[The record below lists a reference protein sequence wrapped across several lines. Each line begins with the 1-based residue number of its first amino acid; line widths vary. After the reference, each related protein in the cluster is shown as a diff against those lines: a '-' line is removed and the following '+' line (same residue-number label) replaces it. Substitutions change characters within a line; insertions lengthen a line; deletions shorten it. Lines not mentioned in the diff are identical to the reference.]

1 MPLTFC
7 GIKIYKQMIILIVLL
22 FGYRSFINIWRNF
35 KMSLPSNSRDLIK
48 VDAKKSNLP
57 IKFNPNEINQA
68 LQLVD
73 KDLFLKNREDVKKYL
88 PDILGRVLARIWID
102 KTFKEDFKSN
112 PSNVLN
118 ENGVFLPD
126 DMILEFQK
134 PNSDRPKIIV
144 YEKKPNSNFK
154 IRVVQ
159 LQLVML
165 AGR

>member
-1 MPLTFC
+1 
-7 GIKIYKQMIILIVLL
+7 
-22 FGYRSFINIWRNF
+22 
-35 KMSLPSNSRDLIK
+35 MSVTSKSTDLVK
-48 VDAKKSNLP
+48 FNEKKSKLP
-57 IKFNPNEINQA
+57 IKFKPNEVNQA
-68 LQLVD
+68 LELVD
-73 KDLFLKNREDVKKYL
+73 KDLILKNREEVKKYL

-102 KTFKEDFKSN
+102 KSFKENFKLN
-112 PSNVLN
+112 PRQVLN
-118 ENGVFLPD
+118 DNGVFLPD

-144 YEKKPNSNFK
+144 YEKKNGSNFK

>member
-1 MPLTFC
+1 
-7 GIKIYKQMIILIVLL
+7 
-22 FGYRSFINIWRNF
+22 
-35 KMSLPSNSRDLIK
+35 MSVTSKSTDLVK
-48 VDAKKSNLP
+48 FSDKKSNLP
-57 IKFNPNEINQA
+57 IKFDPKEVKSA
-68 LQLVD
+68 LELVD
-73 KDLFLKNREDVKKYL
+73 KDLILKNREDVKKYL

-102 KTFKEDFKSN
+102 NSFKNNFKSN
-112 PSNVLN
+112 PKEVLN

-144 YEKKPNSNFK
+144 YEKKEKSNFK
-154 IRVVQ
+154 VRVVQ

>member
-1 MPLTFC
+1 
-7 GIKIYKQMIILIVLL
+7 
-22 FGYRSFINIWRNF
+22 
-35 KMSLPSNSRDLIK
+35 MSTPSKSTDLVK
-48 VDAKKSNLP
+48 LSDRKSNLP
-57 IKFNPNEINQA
+57 IKFDPKEVKNA
-68 LQLVD
+68 LELVD
-73 KDLFLKNREDVKKYL
+73 KDLVLKNREDVKKYL

-102 KTFKEDFKSN
+102 KSFKDNFKSN
-112 PSNVLN
+112 PKEVLN
-118 ENGVFLPD
+118 DNGVFLPD

-144 YEKKPNSNFK
+144 YEKKEKSNFK

>member
-1 MPLTFC
+1 
-7 GIKIYKQMIILIVLL
+7 
-22 FGYRSFINIWRNF
+22 
-35 KMSLPSNSRDLIK
+35 MSVTSKSTDLIK
-48 VDAKKSNLP
+48 LNDKKPKLP
-57 IKFNPNEINQA
+57 IKFKPSQVIQA
-68 LQLVD
+68 LELVD
-73 KDLFLKNREDVKKYL
+73 KNLVLKNREEVKKYL

-102 KTFKEDFKSN
+102 KSFKESFKSN
-112 PSNVLN
+112 PRQVLN
-118 ENGVFLPD
+118 DNGVFMPD

-144 YEKKPNSNFK
+144 YEKKQNSNFK

>member
-1 MPLTFC
+1 
-7 GIKIYKQMIILIVLL
+7 
-22 FGYRSFINIWRNF
+22 
-35 KMSLPSNSRDLIK
+35 MSVSSKSTGLIK
-48 VDAKKSNLP
+48 LNEKKAQLP
-57 IKFNPNEINQA
+57 IKFDPKYVNNA
-68 LQLVD
+68 LELVD
-73 KDLFLKNREDVKKYL
+73 KDLILKNREEVKKYL

-102 KTFKEDFKSN
+102 KSFKESFKSN
-112 PSNVLN
+112 PRQVLN
-118 ENGVFLPD
+118 DNGVYLPD

-144 YEKKPNSNFK
+144 YEKKKNSNFK

>member
-1 MPLTFC
+1 MN
-7 GIKIYKQMIILIVLL
+7 V
-22 FGYRSFINIWRNF
+22 
-35 KMSLPSNSRDLIK
+35 PSKSTDLVK
-48 VDAKKSNLP
+48 LNEKKSKLP
-57 IKFNPNEINQA
+57 IKFKPNEVQQA
-68 LQLVD
+68 LELVD
-73 KDLFLKNREDVKKYL
+73 KDLILKNRDEVKKYL

-102 KTFKEDFKSN
+102 KSFKENFKSN
-112 PSNVLN
+112 PRQVLN
-118 ENGVFLPD
+118 DNGVFLPD

-144 YEKKPNSNFK
+144 YEKKKGSNFK

>member
-1 MPLTFC
+1 MGVVDLL
-7 GIKIYKQMIILIVLL
+7 LIS
-22 FGYRSFINIWRNF
+22 GEIS

-48 VDAKKSNLP
+48 VDEKKSNLP
-57 IKFNPNEINQA
+57 IKFSPNEINQA
-68 LQLVD
+68 LKLVD

-102 KTFKEDFKSN
+102 KSFKEEFKSN
-112 PSNVLN
+112 PNNVLN

-144 YEKKPNSNFK
+144 YEKKIK
-154 IRVVQ
+154 
-159 LQLVML
+159 L
-165 AGR
+165 

>member
-1 MPLTFC
+1 MT
-7 GIKIYKQMIILIVLL
+7 V
-22 FGYRSFINIWRNF
+22 
-35 KMSLPSNSRDLIK
+35 PSKSTDLVK
-48 VDAKKSNLP
+48 FNKKKPKLP
-57 IKFNPNEINQA
+57 IKFKPNELNQA
-68 LQLVD
+68 LELVD
-73 KDLFLKNREDVKKYL
+73 KDLILKNREEVKKYL

-102 KTFKEDFKSN
+102 KPFKENFKIN
-112 PSNVLN
+112 PRQVLN
-118 ENGVFLPD
+118 DNGVFLPN

-144 YEKKPNSNFK
+144 YEKKKDSNFK

>member
-1 MPLTFC
+1 
-7 GIKIYKQMIILIVLL
+7 
-22 FGYRSFINIWRNF
+22 
-35 KMSLPSNSRDLIK
+35 MSVPSKSTDLVK
-48 VDAKKSNLP
+48 LNDKKSKLP
-57 IKFNPNEINQA
+57 IKFKPNEVNQA
-68 LQLVD
+68 LELVD
-73 KDLFLKNREDVKKYL
+73 KDLILKNRDEVKKYL

-102 KTFKEDFKSN
+102 KSFKENFKSN
-112 PSNVLN
+112 PRQVLN
-118 ENGVFLPD
+118 DNGVFLPD

-144 YEKKPNSNFK
+144 YEKKNGSNFK

>member
-1 MPLTFC
+1 
-7 GIKIYKQMIILIVLL
+7 
-22 FGYRSFINIWRNF
+22 
-35 KMSLPSNSRDLIK
+35 MSVSSKSTDLVK
-48 VDAKKSNLP
+48 LNRKKTQLP
-57 IKFNPNEINQA
+57 IKFDPKNVNQA
-68 LQLVD
+68 LELVD
-73 KDLFLKNREDVKKYL
+73 KDLILKNREEVKKYL

-102 KTFKEDFKSN
+102 KTFKESFKSN
-112 PSNVLN
+112 PRQVLN
-118 ENGVFLPD
+118 DNGVYLPD

-144 YEKKPNSNFK
+144 YEKKKNSNFK

>member
-1 MPLTFC
+1 
-7 GIKIYKQMIILIVLL
+7 
-22 FGYRSFINIWRNF
+22 
-35 KMSLPSNSRDLIK
+35 MSIPSKSTDLVK
-48 VDAKKSNLP
+48 FNKKKSKLP
-57 IKFNPNEINQA
+57 IKFEPNEVNQA
-68 LQLVD
+68 LELVD
-73 KDLFLKNREDVKKYL
+73 KDLILKNREEVKKYL

-102 KTFKEDFKSN
+102 KSFKENFKSN
-112 PSNVLN
+112 PRQVLN
-118 ENGVFLPD
+118 DNGVFLPD

-144 YEKKPNSNFK
+144 YEKKNGSNFK

>member
-1 MPLTFC
+1 
-7 GIKIYKQMIILIVLL
+7 
-22 FGYRSFINIWRNF
+22 
-35 KMSLPSNSRDLIK
+35 MSIPSKSTDLVK
-48 VDAKKSNLP
+48 FNNKKSNLP
-57 IKFNPNEINQA
+57 IKFDQNEVKQA
-68 LQLVD
+68 LELVD
-73 KDLFLKNREDVKKYL
+73 KDLILKNREDVKKYL

-112 PSNVLN
+112 PSSVLN

>member
-1 MPLTFC
+1 MSISSKSTD
-7 GIKIYKQMIILIVLL
+7 IVK
-22 FGYRSFINIWRNF
+22 F
-35 KMSLPSNSRDLIK
+35 KE
-48 VDAKKSNLP
+48 KKSKLP
-57 IKFNPNEINQA
+57 IKFKPNEVNHA
-68 LQLVD
+68 LELVD
-73 KDLFLKNREDVKKYL
+73 KDLILKNREEVKKYL

-102 KTFKEDFKSN
+102 KSFKESFKLN
-112 PSNVLN
+112 PRQVLN
-118 ENGVFLPD
+118 DNGVFLPD

-144 YEKKPNSNFK
+144 YEKKQNSNFK

>member
-1 MPLTFC
+1 
-7 GIKIYKQMIILIVLL
+7 
-22 FGYRSFINIWRNF
+22 
-35 KMSLPSNSRDLIK
+35 MSLPSNSRDLIK
-48 VDAKKSNLP
+48 VDEKKSNLP
-57 IKFNPNEINQA
+57 IKFSPNEINQA

-73 KDLFLKNREDVKKYL
+73 KDLFLKNREDVKKFL

-102 KTFKEDFKSN
+102 KSFKEEFKSN
-112 PSNVLN
+112 PNNVLN

>member
-1 MPLTFC
+1 MKLPQSTEL
-7 GIKIYKQMIILIVLL
+7 IKIDDKI
-22 FGYRSFINIWRNF
+22 
-35 KMSLPSNSRDLIK
+35 
-48 VDAKKSNLP
+48 SNLP
-57 IKFNPNEINQA
+57 IKFNSKEINNA
-68 LQLVD
+68 LKLVD
-73 KDLFLKNREDVKKYL
+73 KDLYLKNREDVKKFL

-102 KTFKEDFKSN
+102 KNFKENFKLN
-112 PSNVLN
+112 PESVLS

-126 DMILEFQK
+126 DMLLEFQK

-144 YEKKPNSNFK
+144 YEKKDGSNFK

>member
-1 MPLTFC
+1 
-7 GIKIYKQMIILIVLL
+7 
-22 FGYRSFINIWRNF
+22 
-35 KMSLPSNSRDLIK
+35 MSVPSKSTDLVK
-48 VDAKKSNLP
+48 FNEKKSKLP
-57 IKFNPNEINQA
+57 IKFKSNEVNQA
-68 LQLVD
+68 LELVD
-73 KDLFLKNREDVKKYL
+73 KDLILKNREEVKKYL

-102 KTFKEDFKSN
+102 KLFKENFKLN
-112 PSNVLN
+112 PRQVLSD
-118 ENGVFLPD
+118 NGVFLPD

-144 YEKKPNSNFK
+144 YEKKNGSNFK

>member
-1 MPLTFC
+1 MSIPSKRTDLV
-7 GIKIYKQMIILIVLL
+7 K
-22 FGYRSFINIWRNF
+22 F
-35 KMSLPSNSRDLIK
+35 KE
-48 VDAKKSNLP
+48 KKANLP
-57 IKFNPNEINQA
+57 IKFDSNETRQA
-68 LQLVD
+68 LELVD
-73 KDLFLKNREDVKKYL
+73 KDLILKNREDVKKYL

-102 KTFKEDFKSN
+102 KSFKDNFKTN
-112 PSNVLN
+112 PKEVLK

-144 YEKKPNSNFK
+144 YEKKEKSNFK
-154 IRVVQ
+154 VRVVQ

>member
-1 MPLTFC
+1 MKSSKSTEL
-7 GIKIYKQMIILIVLL
+7 IKIDEQASK
-22 FGYRSFINIWRNF
+22 
-35 KMSLPSNSRDLIK
+35 
-48 VDAKKSNLP
+48 LP
-57 IKFNPNEINQA
+57 IKFNSKEINNA
-68 LQLVD
+68 LKLVD
-73 KDLFLKNREDVKKYL
+73 KDLYLQNREDVKKFL

-102 KTFKEDFKSN
+102 TNFKENFKSN
-112 PSNVLN
+112 PESVLS

-144 YEKKPNSNFK
+144 YEKKAGSNFK
-154 IRVVQ
+154 VRVVQ